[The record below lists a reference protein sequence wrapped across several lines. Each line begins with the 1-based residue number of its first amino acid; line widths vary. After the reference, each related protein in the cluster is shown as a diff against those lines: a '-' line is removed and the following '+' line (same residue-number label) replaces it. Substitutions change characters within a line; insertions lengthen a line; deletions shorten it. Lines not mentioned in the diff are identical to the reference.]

1 MQDTKAG
8 KLFGVKTYGKGCVQ
22 SIFHITP
29 ETGLKLT
36 TAMYYTPS
44 GRSIHKVG
52 VSPDVEIELP
62 EKPTSD
68 VQLKKAEEYLREE
81 LAKKE

>member
-1 MQDTKAG
+1 
-8 KLFGVKTYGKGCVQ
+8 
-22 SIFHITP
+22 
-29 ETGLKLT
+29 
-36 TAMYYTPS
+36 
-44 GRSIHKVG
+44 
-52 VSPDVEIELP
+52 VEIELP

>member
-1 MQDTKAG
+1 MQS
-8 KLFGVKTYGKGCVQ
+8 V
-22 SIFHITP
+22 FHITP
-29 ETGLKLT
+29 DTGLKLT

-52 VSPDVEIELP
+52 VEPDVEIELP
-62 EKPTSD
+62 EKATSD

-81 LAKKE
+81 LRKKE